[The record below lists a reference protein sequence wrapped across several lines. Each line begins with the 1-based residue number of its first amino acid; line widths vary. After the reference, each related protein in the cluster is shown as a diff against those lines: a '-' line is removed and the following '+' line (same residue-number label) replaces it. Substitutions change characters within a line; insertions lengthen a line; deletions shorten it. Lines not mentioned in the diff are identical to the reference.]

1 MSWIRRKPAHGG
13 TEQRRHEFVALTD
26 TLTRLPNRRH
36 LDDLLRS
43 LQPGDAVAMLD
54 LDHLGAVN
62 ETLGDSGGDEVLTTF
77 GRFLRSKLRDGDFA
91 GRYGGEEFILVLR
104 GRQGDAASTAID
116 RLLRSWRRTTP
127 ATTFSAGTVVCR
139 QGEPSDSAVE
149 RADRALLG
157 AKRAGRD
164 QQVSDTDEL
173 DLSGIIAGLPPLSR
187 SAMASAPLRV

>member
-1 MSWIRRKPAHGG
+1 VS
-13 TEQRRHEFVALTD
+13 LTD

-62 ETLGDSGGDEVLTTF
+62 ETLGSNGGDDVLTAF

-91 GRYGGEEFILVLR
+91 GRYGGDEFILVLR
-104 GRQGDAASTAID
+104 GRQGDAASTAVD
-116 RLLRSWRRTTP
+116 RLLRSWRRTTL
-127 ATTFSAGTVVCR
+127 AATFSAGTVVCR

-149 RADRALLG
+149 RAERVLRQ

-164 QQVSDTDEL
+164 QQVSETDEV
-173 DLSGIIAGLPPLSR
+173 DLSAIIAELPPLRR